1 MADDPNQVAPLG
13 HLRGQRPPAPAWFED
28 ALRHAPQRTWHEV
41 EGARIETLTWGQV
54 GKPGL
59 LLLHGNGAHADWW
72 SFIAPLLAA
81 DYRVAAL
88 SWSGMG
94 ASDWRSAYSTDLL
107 IEEALV
113 AADMSGLF
121 AGPTKPVFVGHS
133 FGGVPTIGAA
143 AVAGE
148 RLGAA
153 VMLDIPVLSPEQRK
167 AREAKRRPRSEP
179 KPTRIYRSLE
189 EAVMRFRFLPAQ
201 PCEHLFIADHIA
213 RGSLKQVPSQ
223 HGADPGWTWR
233 FDPFMWRNFTW
244 RDSTQDFANAR
255 CPVAVMWG
263 SRSKLITDESI
274 AYMQS
279 LAAPG
284 SPFVAVPE
292 ANHHVMVDQPLA
304 FVAALRGLLAGWPAR
319 EPALADIGEAAPEA
333 LREAVVSRA

>member
-1 MADDPNQVAPLG
+1 MSPDPNQFAPLA
-13 HLRGQRPPAPAWFED
+13 HLRGQRPAAPAWFEA
-28 ALRHAPQRTWHEV
+28 ALRDVPYRTWHEV
-41 EGARIETLTWGQV
+41 RGARIETLTWGEV

-81 DYRVAAL
+81 DYRVAAP

-94 ASDWRSAYSTDLL
+94 GSDWRSSYSTDLL
-107 IEEALV
+107 IEEALTV
-113 AADMSGLF
+113 ADESGLF
-121 AGPTKPVFVGHS
+121 AGEAKPVFVGHS

-143 AVAGE
+143 AVAGD
-148 RLGAA
+148 RLGGV

-179 KPTRIYRSLE
+179 KPTKIYRSLE
-189 EAVMRFRFLPAQ
+189 DALMRFRFLPPQ

-213 RGSLKQVPSQ
+213 RGSLKQVPLQ
-223 HGADPGWTWR
+223 DGGGEGWTWR

-244 RDSTQDFANAR
+244 REAREDFANAK

-263 SRSKLITDESI
+263 SRSKLFGDENI
-274 AYMQS
+274 AYMRS
-279 LAAPG
+279 VAPPD

-304 FVAALRGLLAGWPAR
+304 LVAALRGLIAGWSQRQQAVAGITDTAPSMR
-319 EPALADIGEAAPEA
+319 ESM
-333 LREAVVSRA
+333 VS